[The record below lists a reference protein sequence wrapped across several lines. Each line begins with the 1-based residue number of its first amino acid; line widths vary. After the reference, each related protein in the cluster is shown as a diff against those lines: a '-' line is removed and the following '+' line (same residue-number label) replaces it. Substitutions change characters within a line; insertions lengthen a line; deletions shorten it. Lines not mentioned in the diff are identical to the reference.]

1 MLRSLVFIQ
10 TFFIFSIAFP
20 HFSTKIEDSRD
31 FAVNIHRANMAEI
44 MRFRKRIEEEKL
56 DEKYGPAFA
65 DSYEYEE
72 KLKVANIL
80 QTIRKLHKF
89 GN

>member
-1 MLRSLVFIQ
+1 
-10 TFFIFSIAFP
+10 
-20 HFSTKIEDSRD
+20 
-31 FAVNIHRANMAEI
+31 MAEI